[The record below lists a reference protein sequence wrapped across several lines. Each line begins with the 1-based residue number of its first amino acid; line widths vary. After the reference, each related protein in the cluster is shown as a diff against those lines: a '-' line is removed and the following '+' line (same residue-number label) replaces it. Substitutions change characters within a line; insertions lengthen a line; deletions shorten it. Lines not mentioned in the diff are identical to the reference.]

1 MGLFDRL
8 FNRTN
13 DVEVEEIPIEKK
25 PETLADLAQD
35 DRNHL
40 VEFNAEVANAVRYP
54 KTAYDAKVFDG
65 LLHEELQNSGDVKYQ
80 LNELAKYEFGKDG
93 FSSEFHHSN
102 TSISETLA
110 NEMEDGKTTTLHELF
125 DVVNRKYSPNEVM
138 YSGVVPYENASRE
151 EVQDAAC
158 FVHDGDTLDD
168 VIKRTNDVYANVEE
182 DFGVSREQFAKFSNI
197 EDAFQEGLEMV
208 DDEEFAKRYNN
219 YFSPDFHSA
228 KDLSDYL
235 DDYVEIH
242 NMHFD
247 TSWDENID
255 AEDKAKNDDR
265 LISKDDVNAFAE
277 FATGSFSNLEKE
289 NGIALSQILRVYD
302 DVKDEYFENTVSFM
316 QATARAETNARL
328 TTRYDYI
335 SEQEAPKHQKAIDEN
350 EAMRLAAERAKQ
362 EAKAQKTP
370 HVEPKVAKDVTPTK
384 THKTSKQV
392 EDDLEP

>member
-8 FNRTN
+8 VNRTN

-25 PETLADLAQD
+25 PETLADLTQD

-110 NEMEDGKTTTLHELF
+110 NEMEDGKPTNLHELF
-125 DVVNRKYSPNEVM
+125 DVVNQKYSPNEVM

-158 FVHDGDTLDD
+158 FVHDGDSLDD
-168 VIKRTNDVYANVEE
+168 VFKRTNDVYANAEK
-182 DFGVSREQFAKFSNI
+182 DFGVSQEQFAKFSDI
-197 EDAFQEGLEMV
+197 EDAFQEGLEIS
-208 DDEEFAKRYNN
+208 DDEMFAKRYNN

-255 AEDKAKNDDR
+255 AEDKAKND
-265 LISKDDVNAFAE
+265 VNAFAE

-289 NGIALSQILRVYD
+289 NGIALSQVLRAYD
-302 DVKDEYFENTVSFM
+302 DRKEEYFDNTVSGM
-316 QATARAETNARL
+316 QVNARKQTNTQL
-328 TTRYDYI
+328 TIRYDYV
-335 SEQEAPKHQKAIDEN
+335 SEQEAPKHQQAIDADD
-350 EAMRLAAERAKQ
+350 AMRLEAERAEQ

>member
-13 DVEVEEIPIEKK
+13 DVEVEETPIEKK
-25 PETLADLAQD
+25 PETLADLTQD

-93 FSSEFHHSN
+93 FSSEFRHSN
-102 TSISETLA
+102 SRVSDTLS

-158 FVHDGDTLDD
+158 FVHDGDSLDD
-168 VIKRTNDVYANVEE
+168 VIKRTNDVYANAEE

-350 EAMRLAAERAKQ
+350 EAMRLEAERAEQ

>member
-1 MGLFDRL
+1 MGLLDRL

-13 DVEVEEIPIEKK
+13 DIEVEETPEQKK
-25 PETLADLAQD
+25 PETLADLSQD
-35 DRNHL
+35 DRNYL

-110 NEMEDGKTTTLHELF
+110 NEMEDGKPTNLHELF
-125 DVVNRKYSPNEVM
+125 DVVNQKYSPNEVM

-158 FVHDGDTLDD
+158 FVHDGDSLDD
-168 VIKRTNDVYANVEE
+168 VFKRTNDVYANAEK
-182 DFGVSREQFAKFSNI
+182 DFGVSQEQFAKFSDI
-197 EDAFQEGLEMV
+197 EDAFQEGLEIS
-208 DDEEFAKRYNN
+208 DDEMFAKRYNN

-289 NGIALSQILRVYD
+289 NGIALSQVLRAYD
-302 DVKDEYFENTVSFM
+302 DRKEEYFDNTVSGM
-316 QATARAETNARL
+316 QVNARKQTNTQL
-328 TTRYDYI
+328 TIRYDYV
-335 SEQEAPKHQKAIDEN
+335 SEQEAPKHQQAIDADD
-350 EAMRLAAERAKQ
+350 AMRLEAERAEQ
-362 EAKAQKTP
+362 EAKAQKNA
-370 HVEPKVAKDVTPTK
+370 HVESKVVEDVTPTK
-384 THKTSKQV
+384 APKKTKEV